1 MTSRLDLGNLQNLL
15 EVMRNKVTNSKTNAF
30 QSSIIY
36 EILEDSPE
44 FSNLAF
50 LSDIRRVDQEE
61 VRLGSESINRFLD
74 GFLDVFKF
82 GWEVWSL
89 ARSP

>member
-1 MTSRLDLGNLQNLL
+1 MTSRFDLGNLQNLL
-15 EVMRNKVTNSKTNAF
+15 EVMRNKVADSKTNAF

-44 FSNLAF
+44 FSNLA
-50 LSDIRRVDQEE
+50 LLGDVWRVDQEE
-61 VRLGSESINRFLD
+61 VGLGSESINGFLN

-82 GWEVWSL
+82 GWEV
-89 ARSP
+89 